1 MDSEQLEKRRQAFR
15 LQEELLKR
23 PELARIQQIDRLTD
37 SFTIFG
43 KNYSDLKQLLTLI
56 TLHPEGLELFEQDN
70 VQAREQALREVTRL
84 LHNFVAAATSIVDHA
99 KALHRRLHEKT
110 NSFPDFKVEL
120 DKRFFR
126 NGLAVF
132 VRELRNHLLHSAV
145 IGLGAT
151 MQWTRD
157 SHETVRTVCIAKSK
171 LTITRWPKEAQDFLQ
186 TIPDQNVNVTK
197 TVDDYRAIVEQFVE
211 WLYARFRTIHEEDY
225 RVVSEY
231 KKKML
236 ELRLDEVAVHIRERL
251 AGLKKGFG
259 TMVDVLTPF
268 LTSAD
273 FIDLPAPFADLE
285 QWTKKALEKIEI
297 MVRLPEDLKREL
309 LTSVTSST
317 GQSPPNPPAASPQ

>member
-1 MDSEQLEKRRQAFR
+1 
-15 LQEELLKR
+15 
-23 PELARIQQIDRLTD
+23 
-37 SFTIFG
+37 
-43 KNYSDLKQLLTLI
+43 
-56 TLHPEGLELFEQDN
+56 
-70 VQAREQALREVTRL
+70 
-84 LHNFVAAATSIVDHA
+84 
-99 KALHRRLHEKT
+99 
-110 NSFPDFKVEL
+110 
-120 DKRFFR
+120 
-126 NGLAVF
+126 
-132 VRELRNHLLHSAV
+132 
-145 IGLGAT
+145 

-157 SHETVRTVCIAKSK
+157 SHETVRTVSFAKSK

-211 WLYARFRTIHEEDY
+211 WLYARFRTIHEEDFTG
-225 RVVSEY
+225 VISEY

-259 TMVDVLTPF
+259 TMVDVLAPF